1 MQVWFFY
8 AGFALI
14 YIMFALSLNLLL
26 GYAGQVSAAH
36 AAFGAV
42 GGFLTGYLLQA
53 RHWNI
58 VFALAV
64 GTAVAFLVGALVAL
78 PALKL
83 SVEFLI
89 LLTLAMSA
97 VII

>member
-14 YIMFALSLNLLL
+14 YVMFALSLNLLL

-42 GGFLTGYLLQA
+42 GGFLTGYLLQS
-53 RHWNI
+53 RHWN
-58 VFALAV
+58 VVAAV
-64 GTAVAFLVGALVAL
+64 LFGAMVAFVVGALVAL

-83 SVEFLI
+83 SV
-89 LLTLAMSA
+89 
-97 VII
+97 